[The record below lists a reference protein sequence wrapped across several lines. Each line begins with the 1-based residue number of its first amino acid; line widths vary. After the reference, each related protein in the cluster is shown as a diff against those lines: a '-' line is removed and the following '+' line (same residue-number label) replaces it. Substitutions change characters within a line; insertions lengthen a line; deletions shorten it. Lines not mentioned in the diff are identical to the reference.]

1 MNIVIFGPPAAGKG
15 TQADH
20 IAKKFNLFKLSTGDL
35 LREEIEK
42 KTKLG
47 NKISTIINKGS
58 LAPDD
63 IMNELL
69 EKKLSN
75 NNKEKGL
82 IFDGYPRNLNQTK
95 NLEKLLI
102 KFNKKIDVA
111 IRLKVSLETI
121 KKRISGRL
129 LCINCGK
136 TYNVFFN
143 PPKYDN
149 NCCSKNS
156 LKKRDDDNVDIAIKR
171 FHTYESTTEPI
182 FQFYKKLGLLRDVEG
197 ESSIEQISNEISGII
212 SLIEG

>member
-15 TQADH
+15 TQADN
-20 IAKKFNLFKLSTGDL
+20 IAKKFDLFKLSTGDL

-42 KTKLG
+42 KTALG
-47 NKISTIINKGS
+47 NKISTIINKGT
-58 LAPDD
+58 LAPDE

-69 EKKLSN
+69 EKRLSN
-75 NNKEKGL
+75 NKQVKGI
-82 IFDGYPRNLNQTK
+82 IFDGYPRNLSQTI
-95 NLEKLLI
+95 NLDKLLI
-102 KFNKKIDVA
+102 KFDKKIDVA
-111 IRLKVSLETI
+111 IRLKVSLEVI

-129 LCINCGK
+129 VCFNCGK

-149 NCCSKNS
+149 DCCNIDS

-171 FHTYESTTEPI
+171 FNTYESTTEPI
-182 FQFYKKLGLLRDVEG
+182 FQFYRKLGLLRDVEG